1 MNKVIYIS
9 VGTAVTSLNVINA
22 ECCVDK
28 FENKIYGLGDV
39 KFKYGGVDLKKCD
52 KLFKSRYDSFV
63 KAMAS
68 FFIFDSDD
76 ISKNVTFFSSESADL
91 TYVCVFTKELYEKQN
106 QSIMKKCAQELSK
119 FCPYYI
125 IFIKAVDDMQIIHQD
140 SSKTIFRLEADRN
153 DNSQFIIGKEK
164 KLV

>member
-1 MNKVIYIS
+1 MKEIIYIGVGLVVSSVNVIY
-9 VGTAVTSLNVINA
+9 A
-22 ECCVDK
+22 ECCGNK

-39 KFKYGGVDLKKCD
+39 KFKYGGADLKKCD
-52 KLFKSRYDSFV
+52 ELFKNHYDGFV

-68 FFIFDSDD
+68 FFTFDSDD

-91 TYVCVFTKELYEKQN
+91 TYVCVFTKELYERQDQN
-106 QSIMKKCAQELSK
+106 IMKRCAQELSK

-125 IFIKAVDDMQIIHQD
+125 IFIEAVDDMQIITQD
-140 SSKTIFRLEADRN
+140 SSATIFRLEADRN
-153 DNSQFIIGKEK
+153 ENSQFIIGKEK